1 MKKINDTKPEA
12 DLTPEQTQAS
22 FKSDKPKLG
31 HGRRIWRTALIWMV
45 VIAAALL
52 IGLLADHFM
61 RYKPTN
67 ETLLQTQSELSQAN
81 LNNNDLKAR
90 LATVD
95 DKIATLESTNQTL
108 QSELDSTKAHL
119 ELLKVL
125 VDVSNARIALFL
137 DDVEGAKAA
146 LTNTPQR
153 LENLSPSIA
162 EYDTS
167 LAQSMPQRLNLI
179 VSGLARD
186 VETAKIDLEL
196 FTKDLLEVEAAI
208 FGD

>member
-1 MKKINDTKPEA
+1 
-12 DLTPEQTQAS
+12 
-22 FKSDKPKLG
+22 
-31 HGRRIWRTALIWMV
+31 
-45 VIAAALL
+45 
-52 IGLLADHFM
+52 
-61 RYKPTN
+61 
-67 ETLLQTQSELSQAN
+67 
-81 LNNNDLKAR
+81 
-90 LATVD
+90 
-95 DKIATLESTNQTL
+95 
-108 QSELDSTKAHL
+108 
-119 ELLKVL
+119 L

-153 LENLSPSIA
+153 LENLRPSIT

-179 VSGLARD
+179 VSGLERD

>member
-1 MKKINDTKPEA
+1 MKKIIDTKPEA

-31 HGRRIWRTALIWMV
+31 RGRRIWRTALIWMV

-61 RYKPTN
+61 RYKPTH
-67 ETLLQTQSELSQAN
+67 ETLLQTQSELSQAS
-81 LNNNDLKAR
+81 LTNNDLKAR
-90 LATVD
+90 LATGD

-119 ELLKVL
+119 ELLRVL

-153 LENLSPSIA
+153 LENLRPSIT

-179 VSGLARD
+179 VSGLERD